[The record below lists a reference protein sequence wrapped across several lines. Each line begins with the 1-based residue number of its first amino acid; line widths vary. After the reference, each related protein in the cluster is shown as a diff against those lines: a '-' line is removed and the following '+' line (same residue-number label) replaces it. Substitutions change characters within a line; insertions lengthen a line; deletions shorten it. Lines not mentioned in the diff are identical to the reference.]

1 MRLASPTH
9 LPKASS
15 PNPLASMGLL
25 GPCERSVP
33 VAGENHHVNLNNA
46 MGLS

>member
-15 PNPLASMGLL
+15 PNRLASMGLL
-25 GPCERSVP
+25 GPCERSVR
-33 VAGENHHVNLNNA
+33 VAGENHYVNLNNA
-46 MGLS
+46 MELS